1 MKQGEGKVLIR
12 KGFIKETDENGGI
25 PSTGNRMRK
34 VIKGR
39 KHVAHITQQVAR
51 LERMLRNTGG
61 LRLGKGASTT

>member
-1 MKQGEGKVLIR
+1 MIR

-39 KHVAHITQQVAR
+39 KHVAYITQQVAR

>member
-1 MKQGEGKVLIR
+1 MIR

>member
-1 MKQGEGKVLIR
+1 MIR
-12 KGFIKETDENGGI
+12 KSFIKETDENGGI

-39 KHVAHITQQVAR
+39 KHVAHVTQQGAR
-51 LERMLRNTGG
+51 LERMFRDTGG